1 MIDKIL
7 EEQSIVKQNKLREKI
22 CLENKVDLNNL
33 KYVAGVDLAYWGKD
47 GEEFAVCCIVVIDY
61 NTKEVIEKKHTKGKI
76 DFPYIPGCLAFRE
89 MPLILETVEKLEIE
103 PDLYVFDGNG
113 YLHPRH
119 MGIATHAGIVLNK
132 PSIGVA
138 KSYFKVHNTDY
149 IEPNKE
155 EGSYTDIIIKDEV
168 YGRALRTHRNV
179 KPVFISVGNFVDIDT
194 CTEII
199 KNLVTK
205 ESHIPIPTRIADLDT
220 HEMRRK
226 YNLL

>member
-22 CLENKVDLNNL
+22 CLENKLNLNNL

-89 MPLILETVEKLEIE
+89 MPLILETVEKLEVE

-138 KSYFKVHNTDY
+138 KSYFKVYNTDY
-149 IEPNKE
+149 IEPREE

-168 YGRALRTHRNV
+168 YGRVLRTHRNV

-194 CTEII
+194 CTEVI

-205 ESHIPIPTRIADLDT
+205 ESHIPIPTRIADLYT

-226 YNLL
+226 YK

>member
-89 MPLILETVEKLEIE
+89 MPLILETVEKLEVE
-103 PDLYVFDGNG
+103 PELYVFDGNG

-149 IEPNKE
+149 VEPKEE

-168 YGRALRTHRNV
+168 YGRVLRTHRNV
-179 KPVFISVGNFVDIDT
+179 KPVFISVGNFVDIAT
-194 CTEII
+194 CTEVIR
-199 KNLVTK
+199 NLVTK
-205 ESHIPIPTRIADLDT
+205 ESHIPIPTRIADLYT

-226 YNLL
+226 YK

>member
-1 MIDKIL
+1 MLIL
-7 EEQSIVKQNKLREKI
+7 NKKEILSKGKNLLEQIGYDPIECISTDIETGEAYN
-22 CLENKVDLNNL
+22 
-33 KYVAGVDLAYWGKD
+33 GLAYTLFDDGNIESYSYYVD

-168 YGRALRTHRNV
+168 
-179 KPVFISVGNFVDIDT
+179 
-194 CTEII
+194 
-199 KNLVTK
+199 
-205 ESHIPIPTRIADLDT
+205 
-220 HEMRRK
+220 
-226 YNLL
+226 